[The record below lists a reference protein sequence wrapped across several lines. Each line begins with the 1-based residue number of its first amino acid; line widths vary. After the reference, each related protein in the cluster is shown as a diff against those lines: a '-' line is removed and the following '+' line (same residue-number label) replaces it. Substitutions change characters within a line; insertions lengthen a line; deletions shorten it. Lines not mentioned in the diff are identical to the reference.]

1 MILTRPVKQENLIP
15 EALHFGVY
23 CILSKGIEK
32 VWDGC
37 KWVWQKVRG
46 GSDDVSDGTPKIE
59 IPRSKYPEGAKHVED
74 AQAAGHP
81 SRLTIDRAGT
91 ASNRSA
97 AQAGQERQPGMD
109 LDEYPP
115 AMFSE
120 GGAGASV
127 RPMTRAQNRGMGAC
141 IGNQCRG
148 LPDGTQVDIVVK

>member
-1 MILTRPVKQENLIP
+1 
-15 EALHFGVY
+15 
-23 CILSKGIEK
+23 
-32 VWDGC
+32 
-37 KWVWQKVRG
+37 
-46 GSDDVSDGTPKIE
+46 
-59 IPRSKYPEGAKHVED
+59 
-74 AQAAGHP
+74 
-81 SRLTIDRAGT
+81 
-91 ASNRSA
+91 
-97 AQAGQERQPGMD
+97 MD